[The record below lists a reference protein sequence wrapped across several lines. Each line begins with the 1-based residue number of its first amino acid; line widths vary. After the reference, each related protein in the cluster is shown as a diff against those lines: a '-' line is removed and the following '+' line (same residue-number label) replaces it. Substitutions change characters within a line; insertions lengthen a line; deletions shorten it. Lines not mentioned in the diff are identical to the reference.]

1 MFTLLKSYKLI
12 SVARLELQRK
22 LLLVVSFLLSNA
34 ILSLKMSAENES
46 QAAFSF
52 RKIVACNDKQFSKAS
67 PSSLRASE
75 RANVC
80 VWKAMRKENST
91 SIRKILFTF
100 FPICLSQA
108 RSRRCKW
115 KLSLPPW
122 KWKRKTFSIEN
133 VISPSFSMLNFHF
146 RIQTERHIQVQSR
159 LRTQTKLML
168 AAIVRC
174 AHATRETSQ
183 AERKIAI

>member
-12 SVARLELQRK
+12 SVAHLELQRP

-34 ILSLKMSAENES
+34 ILSLKMSAEIES

-52 RKIVACNDKQFSKAS
+52 RKIVACNDKAS